1 MLKITRL
8 PEDMQE
14 FFAIAADG
22 LTVFQKAHLV
32 VYIVGLL
39 LGAGRG
45 NVAALSRLRTDGRHR
60 TTLSYFLA
68 HSPWDGPS
76 LVQRVTLWQ
85 IEQLRRQ
92 PGDPS
97 DPDRDT
103 IFPTVDD
110 TKQEKPGKKMA
121 GRHRLYDSSNKRY
134 INGTD
139 VVEVV
144 IRFRGKVFPWASQIV
159 LTEEQAKEAGRP
171 HKTCVEIGAELLATF
186 SEPKGLKVRVLFDTA
201 YLAESVIK
209 VLNAKGWKL
218 VSRAK
223 PDRVVVPGRGRPKAD
238 GKNQHVGQYMRNCL
252 RRGSRYVEIGK
263 GKLSRRCKV
272 AVREADLQG
281 VGRVI
286 FVFSI
291 LVRVGKK
298 WVSHDP
304 IAIVTTDLEATVE
317 TILRYLSYRWSIE
330 QFFKV
335 VKQHLGWSQYQTRS
349 LVGAERHLSLV
360 SLAHSLL
367 THLQLKKEGSVARRQ
382 TTQEF
387 ASTGEN
393 FHDPIR
399 RLIGA
404 EVLREARAR
413 GLPWLGELLGFKEAA
428 A

>member
-8 PEDMQE
+8 PEEMQE
-14 FFAIAADG
+14 FFAVAAEG
-22 LTVFQKAHLV
+22 LTFSQKAHLV

-45 NVAALSRLRTDGRHR
+45 NLAALSRLRTDGRHR
-60 TTLSYFLA
+60 TTLTYFLV
-68 HSPWDGPS
+68 HSPWDGLS

-85 IEQLRRQ
+85 IQELKKQ

-97 DPDRDT
+97 DLDRCT
-103 IFPTVDD
+103 LFPTIDD

-134 INGTD
+134 IDGTD

-144 IRFRGKVFPWASQIV
+144 IRFRGHVFPWASQIV
-159 LTEEQAKEAGRP
+159 LTEEQAKEEGRP

-186 SEPKGLKVRVLFDTA
+186 NPPKGLKVRVLFDTA
-201 YLAESVIK
+201 YLAESVAK
-209 VLNAKGWKL
+209 VVADKGWKL

-223 PDRVVVPGRGRPKAD
+223 PDRVVIPERGRPRED
-238 GKNQHVGQYMRNCL
+238 GKNQHVGQYMSNCL
-252 RRGSRYVEIGK
+252 RRGSRYVQVGD

-272 AVREADLQG
+272 AVRQADLQG
-281 VGRVI
+281 IGRVT

-298 WVSHDP
+298 WVAHDP

-317 TILRYLSYRWSIE
+317 TILRFLSYRWSIE

-335 VKQHLGWSQYQTRS
+335 VKQHLGWSQYQTRT
-349 LVGAERHLSLV
+349 LVGAERHLCLV

-367 THLQLKKEGSVARRQ
+367 THLRLKEEGSVARRQ
-382 TTQEF
+382 TPRKT

-393 FHDPIR
+393 FHDAIR
-399 RLIGA
+399 RMIGA
-404 EVLREARAR
+404 EALREARTK
-413 GLPWLGELLGFKEAA
+413 GLRWLGQLLGLERAA